1 MLELTIINKICFI
14 FENKHGRH
22 LFQGHILHKPEEQMS
37 LTVQNFQLATMSL
50 KVLKDTW
57 GKTHNANKKIT
68 NG

>member
-1 MLELTIINKICFI
+1 
-14 FENKHGRH
+14 
-22 LFQGHILHKPEEQMS
+22 MS